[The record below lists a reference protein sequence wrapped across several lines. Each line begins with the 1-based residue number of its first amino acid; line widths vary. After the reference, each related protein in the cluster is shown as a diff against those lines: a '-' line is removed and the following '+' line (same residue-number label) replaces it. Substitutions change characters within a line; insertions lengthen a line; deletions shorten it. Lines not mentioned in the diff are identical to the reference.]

1 MKLTKEINITL
12 ISDEI
17 EEYLSLALTS
27 DETVKSLAKMVMDKY
42 GLDIEKALDKVNGF
56 LYKLNQ
62 QNLIE
67 GYEE

>member
-1 MKLTKEINITL
+1 MKLAKEVIDIYADEIEKYLLVALKDEQTVKTLTKE
-12 ISDEI
+12 
-17 EEYLSLALTS
+17 
-27 DETVKSLAKMVMDKY
+27 VMDKY

-62 QNLIE
+62 QHLIE

>member
-1 MKLTKEINITL
+1 MKLTKEINIEL

-17 EEYLSLALTS
+17 EKYLSLALTS
-27 DETVKSLAKMVMDKY
+27 DETVKSLAKKVMDKY